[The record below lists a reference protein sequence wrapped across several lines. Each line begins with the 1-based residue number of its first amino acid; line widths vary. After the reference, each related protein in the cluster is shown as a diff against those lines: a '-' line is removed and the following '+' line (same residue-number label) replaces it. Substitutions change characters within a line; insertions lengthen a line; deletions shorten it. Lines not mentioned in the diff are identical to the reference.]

1 MSSSFTRKFAHDII
15 YSMPIYIIS
24 MDKDR
29 YDRTIEEVVTKG
41 GFPLKNV
48 NHFHAVDGSSSLLSS
63 SPSVDD
69 ITPFAQHFCTP
80 KMIGNGL
87 SHIHVARCFLQ
98 HTDSPE
104 MALILEDD
112 VRTLPDTL
120 QRLEELLIEMMS
132 GKTLC
137 ETLSPTRKWT
147 VEWDIFLLFY
157 QGLCRMGHPSEKDT
171 KIQVYGCGSTAA
183 YLLSRPGAIK
193 MSQIRVF
200 YHTDLQRNSNLFHVR
215 CSSEPIFLT
224 YDSSSKD
231 TSSFLYQ
238 TTHQTM
244 DYWLHQPV
252 CKLPF
257 SKILPI
263 LRDIH
268 CNVKTY
274 FLLCILILCELGA
287 CFVLYKQTRIL
298 TLNLI
303 TMFLSFHIVFLFYVH
318 REVFYYQCTRTTHYC
333 ALLFSLFLISI
344 QSKVSINNLF
354 LKFVYLL
361 GSYVFF
367 FFHLIHQSAS
377 PSS

>member
-1 MSSSFTRKFAHDII
+1 MSPSFTKNFAHDII
-15 YSMPIYIIS
+15 QSLPIYIIS

-29 YDRTIEEVVTKG
+29 YERTMEEVVTKG

-48 NHFHAVDGSSSLLSS
+48 IHFHAVDGSSLSS
-63 SPSVDD
+63 TSDDD

-87 SHIHVARCFLQ
+87 SHIHVARTFLQ
-98 HTDSPE
+98 HTDSPD

-112 VRTLPDTL
+112 VRTFPDTL
-120 QRLEELLIEMMS
+120 TRLEELFREMMMS
-132 GKTLC
+132 Y
-137 ETLSPTRKWT
+137 ETLSSSPTRKWT
-147 VEWDIFLLFY
+147 AEWDIFLLFY
-157 QGLCRMGHPSEKDT
+157 QGLCRMGHSSEKDT

-183 YLLSRPGAIK
+183 YLLSRQGAIK

-200 YHTDLQRNSNLFHVR
+200 YHTDLQRNSSLFHVR
-215 CSSEPIFLT
+215 CPTEPIFLT

-252 CKLPF
+252 CNLPF

-263 LRDIH
+263 MYDIH
-268 CNVKTY
+268 CNVRTY
-274 FLLCILILCELGA
+274 LLLCILILCALCA
-287 CFVLYKQTRIL
+287 CFVFYKQTRIL

-303 TMFLSFHIVFLFYVH
+303 TIFLSFHIVFLFYVH
-318 REVFYYQCTRTTHYC
+318 REVFYYQSTLTTHYY
-333 ALLFSLFLISI
+333 ALLFSAFLISI
-344 QSKVSINNLF
+344 QSKVAMNNVL
-354 LKFVYLL
+354 LKFVYLM

-367 FFHLIHQSAS
+367 FFHLLHHTAS
-377 PSS
+377 PPS